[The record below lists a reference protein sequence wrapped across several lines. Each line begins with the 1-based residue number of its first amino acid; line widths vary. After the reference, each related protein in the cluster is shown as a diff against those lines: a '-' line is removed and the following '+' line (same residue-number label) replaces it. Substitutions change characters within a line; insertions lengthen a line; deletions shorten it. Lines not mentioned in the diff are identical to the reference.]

1 MLTKQA
7 RMHEDIS
14 RVVSKMNY
22 DDKLGTMNIWQSTQE
37 DIPLPAYPRLTWIAT
52 HPEHQFKIHKA
63 EAKLAVELAM
73 EAFNQGKTH
82 SIGIITPF
90 RSQIALIQSLIP
102 EHAKDTITVDTV
114 ERFQGSERDLI
125 IISLAIHSGHHMKGI
140 ESRTEINGE
149 IIDRKLN
156 VALTRARKQCIILG
170 APTALEHDSPYH
182 ALWSLLKEL
191 N

>member
-1 MLTKQA
+1 
-7 RMHEDIS
+7 
-14 RVVSKMNY
+14 
-22 DDKLGTMNIWQSTQE
+22 
-37 DIPLPAYPRLTWIAT
+37 
-52 HPEHQFKIHKA
+52 
-63 EAKLAVELAM
+63 M

-82 SIGIITPF
+82 FIGIITPF

-102 EHAKDTITVDTV
+102 DHAKDSITVDTV

-125 IISLAIHSGHHMKGI
+125 IISLAIHSAHHMKGI

-182 ALWSLLKEL
+182 ALWSLLKDL

>member
-1 MLTKQA
+1 
-7 RMHEDIS
+7 
-14 RVVSKMNY
+14 V
-22 DDKLGTMNIWQSTQE
+22 
-37 DIPLPAYPRLTWIAT
+37 
-52 HPEHQFKIHKA
+52 
-63 EAKLAVELAM
+63 
-73 EAFNQGKTH
+73 KTY

-102 EHAKDTITVDTV
+102 DHAKDSITVDTV

-125 IISLAIHSGHHMKGI
+125 IISLSIHSSHHMKGI

-182 ALWSLLKEL
+182 ALWSLLKDL